1 MKKIIAV
8 ALLASGAAFASLP
21 AMAQEQGQAVQNQGT
36 GGHSMKV
43 LNQMP
48 LTLEKARNAVD
59 SLLLLREKYKDYKFK
74 GQSRGPMG
82 VIEGMK
88 NSKVR
93 DQILADLK
101 KYGFDSIED
110 WVASFVSVGLAVS
123 YVQRNQDGKLEKKI
137 EEIRKN
143 PNIPDEVKQQLVNML
158 TALVPPKGNEEVA
171 RKLLADK
178 DYAAKIAKLIP
189 KHQNLTPP
197 SGKAKKD

>member
-1 MKKIIAV
+1 MKKIIAAV
-8 ALLASGAAFASLP
+8 LLMSGAAFASLP
-21 AMAQEQGQAVQNQGT
+21 TMAQDQQPGQRQGA

-43 LNQMP
+43 LNQTP

-59 SLLLLREKYKDYKFK
+59 SLLLLREKYKDQKFK
-74 GQSRGPMG
+74 GQSSGPMG

-88 NSKVR
+88 NSEVR

-137 EEIRKN
+137 EEIRAN
-143 PNIPDEVKQQLVNML
+143 PNIPDEVKKQLVTML

-178 DYAAKIAKLIP
+178 EYADKIARLIP

-197 SGKAKKD
+197 SGQAK

>member
-1 MKKIIAV
+1 MKKIIV
-8 ALLASGAAFASLP
+8 AGLLASGVAFLSLP
-21 AMAQEQGQAVQNQGT
+21 AMAQGQQSGQQQAAA
-36 GGHSMKV
+36 GHSMKV

-48 LTLEKARNAVD
+48 LTLEKARNAID

-74 GQSRGPMG
+74 GQSSGPMG

-88 NSKVR
+88 NSEIR
-93 DQILADLK
+93 DQIIADLK

-143 PNIPDEVKQQLVNML
+143 PNIPDEVKQQLVTML

-178 DYAAKIAKLIP
+178 DYAEKIAKLIP
-189 KHQNLTPP
+189 KHQDLTPP
-197 SGKAKKD
+197 SGKAQKK

>member
-1 MKKIIAV
+1 MKKILAA
-8 ALLASGAAFASLP
+8 ALLIAGTALVPLP
-21 AMAQEQGQAVQNQGT
+21 AMAQDQQQAGQQRDG

-43 LNQMP
+43 LNQLP

-59 SLLLLREKYKDYKFK
+59 SLLLLRNKYKDYKFK

-82 VIEGMK
+82 VVEGMK

-143 PNIPDEVKQQLVNML
+143 PNIPDEIKKQLVAML
-158 TALVPPKGNEEVA
+158 MALVPPKGNEEVA

-178 DYAAKIAKLIP
+178 EYADKIARLIP

-197 SGKAKKD
+197 TGKKD

>member
-1 MKKIIAV
+1 MKKIVV
-8 ALLASGAAFASLP
+8 AAFLMASGVAFPSLP
-21 AMAQEQGQAVQNQGT
+21 AVAEGPQPGQQQAA

-88 NSKVR
+88 NSEVR

-101 KYGFDSIED
+101 KHGFDSIED

-143 PNIPDEVKQQLVNML
+143 PNIPDEVKQQLVTML

-189 KHQNLTPP
+189 KHQNLTLP
-197 SGKAKKD
+197 SEKKN

>member
-1 MKKIIAV
+1 MKKIVV
-8 ALLASGAAFASLP
+8 AAFLMASGVAFPSLP
-21 AMAQEQGQAVQNQGT
+21 AVAEGPQPGQQQAA

-88 NSKVR
+88 NSEVR

-101 KYGFDSIED
+101 KHGFDSIED

-143 PNIPDEVKQQLVNML
+143 PNIPDEVKQQLVTML

-197 SGKAKKD
+197 SEKKN

>member
-1 MKKIIAV
+1 MKKIIMA
-8 ALLASGAAFASLP
+8 ALLASGVAFTSLP
-21 AMAQEQGQAVQNQGT
+21 VMAQDQQQAGQQQGA

-82 VIEGMK
+82 VVEGMK
-88 NSKVR
+88 NSAVR

-101 KYGFDSIED
+101 KYGFDTIED

-143 PNIPDEVKQQLVNML
+143 PNIPDQVKKQLVAML
-158 TALVPPKGNEEVA
+158 MALVPPKGNEEVA
-171 RKLLADK
+171 RKLLSDKSYADK
-178 DYAAKIAKLIP
+178 ISKLIP

-197 SGKAKKD
+197 SGKGK